1 MDEDTEVAT
10 DDGGIDAELMR
21 EMATLSSLWRDEK
34 SLPIEVRALRA
45 ARQPDLYGQDLSAM
59 TAREVARLA
68 PAIQLETGVDLV
80 ALQRQF
86 GGPAEPKAAAPVA
99 PPRQPIRVSGMRA
112 PQLPYRHIARMLAEG
127 MSVQQV
133 ARLLGVGAL
142 TIERNMGRSARF
154 RAWIAAEKRAIAD
167 RADAAA
173 NFARAEAAGHL
184 KRVAQAGQLA
194 LHPQVTR
201 RILDFGAGSKG

>member
-1 MDEDTEVAT
+1 MDKDAEAATE
-10 DDGGIDAELMR
+10 DGGINAEIMR
-21 EMATLSSLWRDEK
+21 EIATLSSLWRDEK

-45 ARQPDLYGQDLSAM
+45 AREPDLYGQDLSVM
-59 TAREVARLA
+59 TAKEVARLA
-68 PAIQLETGVDLV
+68 PAILAETGVDLV
-80 ALQRQF
+80 ALQRQY

-99 PPRQPIRVSGMRA
+99 PPGKPIRVSGMRA

-127 MSVQQV
+127 MSVQQA
-133 ARLLGVGAL
+133 ARLLGVRAL
-142 TIERNMGRSARF
+142 MIERNIGRSARF

-173 NFARAEAAGHL
+173 NFARAEAAGQL